1 MGLFK
6 SKEERRIEREMKIRQ
21 GVRAIEKSIRQ
32 QEKFSEDFIK
42 NARHAQQIGDQGQ
55 YQFIRSALKKTA
67 AVKKMLERQLL
78 SIKNAMLIQ
87 QQAAAS
93 AQFAE
98 SMNLMAKEIGRT
110 FGEMDLTKTQAE
122 WEKAVAQAGSIE
134 ERMEI
139 FLDSMEQSAI
149 AGSGT
154 TAKEELVS
162 DDEIDRMIQADV
174 LAAEK
179 TELGKLDELESE
191 IAKELGATKQTDY
204 RQCAPGVIGR
214 VLSHELRAQKYRR
227 VRPHVWRH
235 SVCRSGVCMVAL
247 RASRLRRG
255 R

>member
-6 SKEERRIEREMKIRQ
+6 SKEERRIEREMRIRQ
-21 GVRAIEKSIRQ
+21 GLRAIEKSIRQ

-78 SIKNAMLIQ
+78 AIKNAMLIQ
-87 QQAAAS
+87 QQAAS
-93 AQFAE
+93 SQQFAE
-98 SMNLMAKEIGRT
+98 SMTLMAQEIGRT
-110 FGEMDLTKTQAE
+110 FGEMDLTKTQAQ

-149 AGSGT
+149 GGEPASAGG
-154 TAKEELVS
+154 ELVR

-179 TELGKLDELESE
+179 SELGKLDELESE
-191 IAKELGATKQTDY
+191 IAKELGATKQKD
-204 RQCAPGVIGR
+204 
-214 VLSHELRAQKYRR
+214 
-227 VRPHVWRH
+227 
-235 SVCRSGVCMVAL
+235 
-247 RASRLRRG
+247 
-255 R
+255 